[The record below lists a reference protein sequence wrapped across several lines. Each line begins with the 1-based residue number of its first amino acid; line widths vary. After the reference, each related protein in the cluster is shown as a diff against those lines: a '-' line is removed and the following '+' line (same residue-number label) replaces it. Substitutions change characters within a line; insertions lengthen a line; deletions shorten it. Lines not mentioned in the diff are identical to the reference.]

1 MAKKPIQEEQFIT
14 EFEIIHAAGGIVIN
28 EKEEILMIYRLDHW
42 DFPKGKIEPKEKTE
56 TAAIREVQEETGIQK
71 LEISRK
77 LMTTYHTYT
86 LDRSEILKETRWFEM
101 VAESTEILKP
111 QINEGITE
119 VLWVSKAE
127 VAQKLQNSYPNLKE
141 LWESFLKTKD

>member
-28 EKEEILMIYRLDHW
+28 EKKEILMIYRLDHW
-42 DFPKGKIEPKEKTE
+42 DFPKGKIESKEKTE

-71 LEISRK
+71 LEIRRK
-77 LMTTYHTYT
+77 IMTTYHTYT

-101 VAESTEILKP
+101 YADSNETLKP

-119 VLWVSKAE
+119 VVWVTEEKATE
-127 VAQKLQNSYPNLKE
+127 LLKNSYPNMKE
-141 LWESFLKTKD
+141 LWVSFLKTKD

>member
-1 MAKKPIQEEQFIT
+1 MAKPIQEEQFIT

-28 EKEEILMIYRLDHW
+28 EKEEILMIYRLDRW

-71 LEISRK
+71 IEIRRK

-101 VAESTEILKP
+101 VAESNETLKP

-119 VLWVSKAE
+119 VVWVSKAE
-127 VAQKLQNSYPNLKE
+127 VAQKLQNSYQNIKE

>member
-56 TAAIREVQEETGIQK
+56 TAAIREVREETGIQK
-71 LEISRK
+71 IEIKRMI
-77 LMTTYHTYT
+77 MTTYHTYT

-101 VAESTEILKP
+101 VAESGETLKP
-111 QINEGITE
+111 QISEGITE
-119 VLWVSKAE
+119 VIWVSKAE
-127 VAQKLQNSYPNLKE
+127 VAQKLQNSYQNLKD
-141 LWESFLKTKD
+141 LWESFQKTKD